1 MTRRARRGDVVPHGA
16 ECPWGTRE
24 SEPVSGPGA
33 DDSGET
39 LGERPSG
46 DQLARAVS
54 HARITEALFAHTE
67 PVKLGRYQLLELVG
81 SGGMGVVWGAW
92 DPELDRRVAI
102 KLLKPAARVSRD
114 RIVREGQAL
123 ARLSHPN
130 VVAVFDV
137 GVVDDQVYLVMEWVR
152 GENLRRYCAAPHSV
166 AELVAVYR
174 AAGDGLAAAHRAGLI
189 HRDFKP
195 ENAILGDDGRVRVL
209 DFGLARGEP
218 RGSTRGGSTR
228 GGSVDAPDDARTLE
242 PSRRAGTPRY
252 MPPEQADGTAIT
264 PAVDQYAL
272 CVSLCEAQV
281 GRRGDG
287 APADVPSWLARI
299 LDRGTAHTASD
310 RYASIDELLRA
321 FARDPATVWR
331 RRAITAGA
339 IAAIAAAF
347 AVGTQRAAP
356 EADRCAG
363 AAQELAASWNPDV
376 RGRVAAHLISLGTYG
391 TAEAERLGASLDHY
405 GERWTAAHRNACV
418 ARSRDEIS
426 TDHYQRNLGCLARTR
441 TALDTIVDVLSRVA
455 GEQLAD
461 AAGAAGAL
469 PDAGQCLGDTRDA
482 AIDTP
487 PADIAAK
494 VAELDNEVQRVE
506 VLARAIAPQAVERA
520 EAAVGAADKLGYA
533 PLVARALWAQGVA
546 LSERKRFGEAATVLA
561 RAADRAFAVRDHR
574 TGILAYAQELHAAT
588 RETDPAKRPSHAAA
602 LPGAIPI
609 VTAIADGLGPP
620 GSHER
625 AFLYNSIGT
634 VHLMGEDRAA
644 ARRAF
649 EQASREQAR
658 SSNQVD
664 LGWIWANLAIVTD
677 DPAERE
683 RLFGRAAIELERTYG
698 PDHPSV
704 LSSRLQAAYLMPNA
718 DRASATMRSLSRRY
732 TALHPHLVAQLA
744 NYWFETAQIM
754 EERDNPVGMLEA
766 FAELPAAREETRIA
780 NGYRLMMNGKHADAI
795 AEMTQFADEQTR
807 VDHLWR
813 KMRASD
819 ALYVAGK
826 AELALGR
833 TTAAVATLRRALDL
847 LGRAERPTAQRRRAR
862 LQSVLAPVLAPSE
875 PDQARTLA
883 DEALA
888 WSRAAGG
895 YDARVA
901 ALTALVAGLGS
912 R

>member
-1 MTRRARRGDVVPHGA
+1 VARLYRAILRVMSAGDHS
-16 ECPWGTRE
+16 E
-24 SEPVSGPGA
+24 SETVTEPVIGSGA
-33 DDSGET
+33 ADSGET

-46 DQLARAVS
+46 DKLARAMS
-54 HARITEALFAHTE
+54 RARIAEALFAHTE

-102 KLLKPAARVSRD
+102 KLLKAAARVSRD

-152 GENLRRYCAAPHSV
+152 GENLRGYCAAPHSV

-174 AAGDGLAAAHRAGLI
+174 AAGEGLAAAHRAGLI

-209 DFGLARGEP
+209 DFGLARDEP
-218 RGSTRGGSTR
+218 RGATD
-228 GGSVDAPDDARTLE
+228 GGSVNGGDDARTTEL
-242 PSRRAGTPRY
+242 SRCAGTPHY

-272 CVSLCEAQV
+272 CVSLREALV

-299 LDRGTAHTASD
+299 LDRGTAPTAGD
-310 RYASIDELLRA
+310 RHASIDELLRA
-321 FARDPATVWR
+321 LARDPATVWR
-331 RRAITAGA
+331 RRALAAGA
-339 IAAIAAAF
+339 IAAIATAF
-347 AVGTQRAAP
+347 VVGTQRAAP
-356 EADRCAG
+356 EADRCTG

-376 RGRVAAHLISLGTYG
+376 RGRIAAHLTSLGAYG
-391 TAEAERLGASLDHY
+391 TAEAERLGTSLDHY
-405 GERWTAAHRNACV
+405 GERWTAAHRSACL

-426 TDHYQRNLGCLARTR
+426 ADHYQRDLGCLARTR
-441 TALDTIVDVLSRVA
+441 TALDTLVDVLSRVA

-469 PDAGQCLGDTRDA
+469 PDAGQCLGDTRDT

-487 PADIAAK
+487 PADLTAK

-506 VLARAIAPQAVERA
+506 VLARAVAPQAVERA
-520 EAAVGAADKLGYA
+520 EAAVGAADKLGYT
-533 PLVARALWAQGVA
+533 PLIARALWVEGVA

-561 RAADRAFAVRDHR
+561 RAADRAFAARDHR
-574 TGILAYAQELHAAT
+574 TAILAYAQELHAAT
-588 RETDPAKRPSHAAA
+588 RETDPARRPNDAAA

-634 VHLMGEDRAA
+634 VHLMGEDRAS

-649 EQASREQAR
+649 EQASREQAH

-683 RLFGRAAIELERTYG
+683 RLFGRATIELERTYG

-704 LSSRLQAAYLMPNA
+704 LSSRLQAAYLTPDA
-718 DRASATMRSLSRRY
+718 DRASAAMMSLSRRY
-732 TALHPHLVAQLA
+732 AALHPHQVERLA
-744 NYWFETAQIM
+744 NYWFEIGQIM
-754 EERDNPVGMLEA
+754 EERDNPVGVLDA
-766 FAELPAAREETRIA
+766 FVELPAGREETRIA
-780 NGYRLMMNGKHADAI
+780 NGYLLLMNGKHGDAI
-795 AEMTQFADEQTR
+795 AEMTRFADEQTT

-826 AELALGR
+826 AELALRR
-833 TTAAVATLRRALDL
+833 TTDAVVTLRRALDL

-862 LQSVLAPVLAPSE
+862 IQSVLAPVLAPSE